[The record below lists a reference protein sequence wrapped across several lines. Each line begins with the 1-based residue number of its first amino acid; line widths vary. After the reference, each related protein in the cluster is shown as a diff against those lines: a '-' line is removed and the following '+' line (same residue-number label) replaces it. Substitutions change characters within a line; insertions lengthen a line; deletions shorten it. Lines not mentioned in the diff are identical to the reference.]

1 MSLSPS
7 LLISDFDGLFG
18 DSASGRIGID
28 DDLDERDLPVR
39 NRDAR
44 GFGERDF
51 SGSFLAM
58 SNSENMRQITERQ
71 QKLRRLIDQ
80 LGEISGLAEELDL
93 KLVRHLIQMAVI
105 ETCEHEN
112 RA

>member
-1 MSLSPS
+1 
-7 LLISDFDGLFG
+7 
-18 DSASGRIGID
+18 
-28 DDLDERDLPVR
+28 
-39 NRDAR
+39 
-44 GFGERDF
+44 
-51 SGSFLAM
+51 M